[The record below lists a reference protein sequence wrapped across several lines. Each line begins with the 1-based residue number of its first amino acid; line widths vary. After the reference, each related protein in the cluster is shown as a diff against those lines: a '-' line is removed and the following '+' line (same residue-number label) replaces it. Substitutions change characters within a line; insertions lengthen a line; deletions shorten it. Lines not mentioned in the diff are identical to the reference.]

1 MGTEWKSEI
10 KWILPIGVCAL
21 GLTFII
27 LSQFQN
33 YNWTLGFE
41 HSELIWILW
50 IFISL
55 ASIIGGI
62 IYFIRFLISKEYNGL
77 KNQLTLL
84 FLSVSV
90 VGIYGIAKV
99 ANGLEKYLLPT
110 SEKTKNGFTIYP
122 PLSADAKQWEQLNGL
137 KSQAVTA
144 NGLIVLMLSLLI
156 ITAVIVWRRKKTAP
170 NNTYSK

>member
-1 MGTEWKSEI
+1 MSTKWKSEI
-10 KWILPIGVCAL
+10 KWILLIGVCSL
-21 GLTFII
+21 VLTFII

-33 YNWTLGFE
+33 YNWTLGLE

-55 ASIIGGI
+55 ASITGGI
-62 IYFIRFLISKEYNGL
+62 VYFIRFLITNEYSGL
-77 KNQLTLL
+77 KNQLTLI

-90 VGIYGIAKV
+90 LGIFGIAKV

-144 NGLIVLMLSLLI
+144 NGLMFLMLSLLI
-156 ITAVIVWRRKKTAP
+156 ITVVIIWKRKKTAP